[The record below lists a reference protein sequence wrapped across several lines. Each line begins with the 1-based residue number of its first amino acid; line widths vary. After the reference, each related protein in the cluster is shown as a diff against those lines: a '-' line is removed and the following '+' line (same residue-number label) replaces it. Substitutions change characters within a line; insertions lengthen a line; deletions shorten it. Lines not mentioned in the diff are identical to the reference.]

1 MQDNDIKNNINT
13 EEATKLDE
21 EQPVQ
26 QEDELQSLKINIAE
40 LEKLNANLK
49 DQLLRKAAEFDN
61 YKKRIENDLL
71 SITIYSNEQ
80 LIGTLLPVLD
90 DFDRFLQ
97 HAKEESVPTCRDGRE
112 SPFYKGVELIYNK
125 MFKAL
130 EQQGLK
136 ILDSMGKPFNVNYH
150 DALMVIPSDTN
161 VQPNTVVQ
169 EIEKGYLLHEKVI
182 RHAKVIVS
190 GEPGNDSI
198 TASEAGAD

>member
-26 QEDELQSLKINIAE
+26 QEDELQSLKNNIAE

-61 YKKRIENDLL
+61 YKKRIENDIL

-97 HAKEESVPTCRDGRE
+97 HAKEESVPTSRDGRE
-112 SPFYKGVELIYNK
+112 SPFYKGVELVYNK

-150 DALMVIPSDTN
+150 DALMVIPSDPN

-169 EIEKGYLLHEKVI
+169 EVEKGYLLHEKVI

-198 TASEAGAD
+198 TASETGAD